1 MKNNE
6 KYDVIKEGVLSGFR
20 LVQISKS
27 TFDNVFIKSME
38 RKFKGSYTTWHRY
51 SHQSLE
57 PYKNYNFVGKLL
69 RKHGMFLLFRI
80 IVDL

>member
-1 MKNNE
+1 MNNNE
-6 KYDVIKEGVLSGFR
+6 KYDVTKEGVLSGFR

-38 RKFKGSYTTWHRY
+38 RKFKGTYTTWHRY

-57 PYKNYNFVGKLL
+57 L
-69 RKHGMFLLFRI
+69 
-80 IVDL
+80 